1 MNYRL
6 LLTWMTVQ
14 PKLCGCQGCADDAL
28 VHLHCRTGCTVPAGC
43 SSSSC
48 GPGVSLGHCYRGAV
62 LLFPSEHLVPLAIP
76 ILHPNFANVLKYVG
90 ELVAVQEDKHLD
102 E

>member
-1 MNYRL
+1 M
-6 LLTWMTVQ
+6 
-14 PKLCGCQGCADDAL
+14 
-28 VHLHCRTGCTVPAGC
+28 
-43 SSSSC
+43 
-48 GPGVSLGHCYRGAV
+48 
-62 LLFPSEHLVPLAIP
+62 LLFPREHLVPLAIP